1 MAKMSGFPGCGCIM
15 AEYDTSL
22 EPNDVHTDS
31 VRVFMSAY
39 KSINMAKLLVRLL
52 GYGTIAVRNRSHVA
66 GIYALGVKDVVFRG
80 F

>member
-1 MAKMSGFPGCGCIM
+1 MA
-15 AEYDTSL
+15 
-22 EPNDVHTDS
+22 
-31 VRVFMSAY
+31 AY
-39 KSINMAKLLVRLL
+39 KSINMAKLLVRFL